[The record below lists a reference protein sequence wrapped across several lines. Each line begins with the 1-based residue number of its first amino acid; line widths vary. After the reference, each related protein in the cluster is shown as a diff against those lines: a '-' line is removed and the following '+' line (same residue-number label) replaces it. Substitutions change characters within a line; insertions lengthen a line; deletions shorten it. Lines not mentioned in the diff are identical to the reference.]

1 MTKWQFTAVS
11 FGRTIASHRALYK
24 DLLGAMAKAAGLQAN
39 GGYARVAECQ
49 QNLVRGKITNK
60 GCVPD
65 CFFVPSSVNGSLA
78 ATGI

>member
-1 MTKWQFTAVS
+1 MTKLQFMVVS
-11 FGRTIASHRALYK
+11 FGSMLASHCALYK
-24 DLLGAMAKAAGLQAN
+24 DLLGAMAKAAGVQAK

-49 QNLVRGKITNK
+49 RNLVRGKITDK
-60 GCVPD
+60 ECVPD